1 LIAYIILGA
10 SLMLNIILFLV
21 VLYLCRKQ
29 EETTNMCEELMDAI
43 DEVPIDPG
51 QLPPQDDAVEP
62 PHTLVASVGRRK
74 TIHRS

>member
-1 LIAYIILGA
+1 MIGYIILGA
-10 SLMLNIILFLV
+10 SLMLNIILLLV
-21 VLYLCRKQ
+21 VQYLCRKQ

-43 DEVPIDPG
+43 DNVPVEPG
-51 QLPPQDDAVEP
+51 QLPPQDDAVEL